1 MLQTALA
8 AFVLLLAL
16 NGPASSSGVT
26 PGFQG
31 EIQLRGLWSGI
42 VQDGFGP
49 GQDAPIL
56 NLDTDLF
63 RIDTARVVGSSG
75 ALQLPPGA
83 QVTNLSSAFFH
94 KSAGTSFTVGP
105 FEVTLGVFRPGY
117 DRRTF
122 FYVHGP
128 ASIAGI
134 DEPLHF
140 LFGPGTFDDS
150 PLPYDLSILPGP
162 PRVPLPPA
170 IAALMLG
177 LAALAGLRWTLR
189 RTPA

>member
-31 EIQLRGLWSGI
+31 EIQVRGLWSGI

-49 GQDAPIL
+49 GQDAHIL

-94 KSAGTSFTVGP
+94 KSAGTTFTVGP

-128 ASIAGI
+128 AAIAGI